1 MKKSSKTNL
10 LPATRP
16 GTAPAAGLVDF
27 LAAVPAPQVWLTN
40 FTSERTRATYLKA
53 VEEFASFLDVR
64 STEDLARITQAH
76 VIAFRE
82 HLSKLGAA
90 PATIY
95 NRLSAVSSLY
105 KHLCEQ
111 GAARINPTTGVRRPK
126 VHQGRVRTPVIT
138 PAQVRAMLEAPDVSK
153 PAGRRDS
160 AVLHVLF
167 YTGCRISEVT
177 TLKVR
182 DFYQDGGYW
191 VLDFVVK
198 GGKRN
203 KIAIHQELRLALDQ
217 YLSAAGH
224 RENREAPLLQAVQAR
239 FQKGEPLT
247 RKRVHDIFHRY
258 ARKAGM
264 PEGVRPHTARAT
276 FITQALENKCPIE
289 AVQRSVGHS
298 KISTTQMYDK
308 REVHHRESASFVVQ
322 Y

>member
-1 MKKSSKTNL
+1 MKKPSKTNL
-10 LPATRP
+10 LPAIRP
-16 GTAPAAGLVDF
+16 EATPSAGVVD
-27 LAAVPAPQVWLTN
+27 LLSAIPQPQVWLAN

-53 VEEFASFLDVR
+53 VEEFAGFLGVR
-64 STEDLARITQAH
+64 STEDLAKLSQVH
-76 VIAFRE
+76 VIAFRD
-82 HLSKLGAA
+82 HLAKLGAA
-90 PATIY
+90 PNTIY
-95 NRLSAVSSLY
+95 NRLSAVSSLF

-111 GAARINPTTGVRRPK
+111 GAARINPTTGVKRPK

-138 PAQVRAMLEAPDVSK
+138 PQQVRAMLDAPDASRL
-153 PAGRRDS
+153 AGLRDS

-177 TLKVR
+177 SLKVR

-191 VLDFVVK
+191 VLDFLVK

-203 KIAIHQELRLALDQ
+203 KIAIHQELRLVLDN
-217 YLSAAGH
+217 YLAVAGH
-224 RENREAPLLQAVQAR
+224 RDQRDAPLLQAAQAR
-239 FQKGEPLT
+239 FRKGEPLT
-247 RKRVHDIFHRY
+247 RKRVHDIFHCY
-258 ARKAGM
+258 AEKAGL

-276 FITQALENKCPIE
+276 FITQALERKCPIE

-308 REVHHRESASFVVQ
+308 REIHHRESASFIVQ

>member
-1 MKKSSKTNL
+1 MKKPSKNNL
-10 LPATRP
+10 LPLARP
-16 GTAPAAGLVDF
+16 DDGVSVGVVDL
-27 LAAVPAPQVWLTN
+27 LAAIPEPQVWLAN

-53 VEEFASFLDVR
+53 VEEFAGLLGVR
-64 STEDLARITQAH
+64 SAEDLAKLTQVH
-76 VIAFRE
+76 VIAFRD
-82 HLSKLGAA
+82 HLAKLGAA
-90 PATIY
+90 PSTIY
-95 NRLSAVSSLY
+95 NRLSAVSSLF

-111 GAARINPTTGVRRPK
+111 GATRINPTVGVRRPK

-138 PAQVRAMLEAPDVSK
+138 PQQVRAMLDAPDVSK
-153 PAGRRDS
+153 LAGLRDC

-167 YTGCRISEVT
+167 FTGCRISEVVN
-177 TLKVR
+177 LKVR

-203 KIAIHQELRLALDQ
+203 KIAIHQELRLVLDN
-217 YLSAAGH
+217 YLAAAGH
-224 RENREAPLLQAVQAR
+224 RADRESPLLQAAQAR
-239 FQKGEPLT
+239 FQKGLPLT

-258 ARKAGM
+258 ARKAGL

-276 FITQALENKCPIE
+276 FITQALERKCPIE

-308 REVHHRESASFVVQ
+308 REIHHRESASFVVQ

>member
-1 MKKSSKTNL
+1 MKKTPKTNL
-10 LPATRP
+10 LPAPRP
-16 GTAPAAGLVDF
+16 DAIPGLGLVDF
-27 LAAVPAPQVWLTN
+27 LAAVPAPQVWLAN
-40 FTSERTRATYLKA
+40 FTSQRTRDTYLKA
-53 VEEFASFLDVR
+53 VEEFARLLEVR
-64 STEDLARITQAH
+64 SAEDLARITQAH

-82 HLSKLGAA
+82 HLSGQGAA
-90 PATIY
+90 PATVY
-95 NRLSAVSSLY
+95 NRLSAVSSLF

-111 GAARINPTTGVRRPK
+111 GVAKINPTTGVRRPR

-138 PAQVRAMLEAPDVSK
+138 PAQVRAMLEVPDTEKLS
-153 PAGRRDS
+153 GLRDS

-177 TLKVR
+177 KLKVR

-224 RENREAPLLQAVQAR
+224 REERDAPLLQPVQER
-239 FQKGEPLT
+239 FRKGEPLT

-258 ARKAGM
+258 ARKAGL
-264 PEGVRPHTARAT
+264 PAGVRPHTARAT

-308 REVHHRESASFVVQ
+308 RQVHHRESASFVVQ